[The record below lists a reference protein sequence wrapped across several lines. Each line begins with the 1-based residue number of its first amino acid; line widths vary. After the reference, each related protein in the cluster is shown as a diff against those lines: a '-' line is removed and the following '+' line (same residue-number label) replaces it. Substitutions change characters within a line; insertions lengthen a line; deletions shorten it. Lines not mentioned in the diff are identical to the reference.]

1 MGPDIFPYG
10 VEASRPTLE
19 AAIRYSM
26 QQHMAVRQIEVQ
38 ELFPAST
45 MNEPK
50 T

>member
-10 VEASRPTLE
+10 VEASRPTPE

-26 QQHMAVRQIEVQ
+26 QQHMAVRQIGIQ
-38 ELFPAST
+38 ERFPAPT
-45 MNEPK
+45 MDEPK